1 MKLKK
6 PKQSEQNLNTLGAK
20 SAFNMKQTKIHHLK
34 ALHFKGDKNNF
45 LQGENLTLNFDQ
57 INDKSS
63 LDKVYRNR

>member
-1 MKLKK
+1 
-6 PKQSEQNLNTLGAK
+6 
-20 SAFNMKQTKIHHLK
+20 MKQTKIHHLK